1 MQFTRKLYIIK
12 YNILFS
18 LGMSSQQALNKLIY
32 DISSVLRKS
41 SCREN
46 HSTNDYEERNLPK
59 VRINWKLCFDW
70 SFLAKTFGVSSPTS
84 LFSWV
89 ALLASLLHIVALA
102 LSGSILLQ
110 VNPFS

>member
-1 MQFTRKLYIIK
+1 
-12 YNILFS
+12 
-18 LGMSSQQALNKLIY
+18 MSSQQALNKLIY

-70 SFLAKTFGVSSPTS
+70 NFLAKTFGVSSPTS

-102 LSGSILLQ
+102 LSGAILMQ
-110 VNPFS
+110 VNPFSLD